1 MSVFLLSF
9 SFFKV
14 ECVQGER
21 CVCVGGGGGGGC
33 HCLHCFSESVGE
45 EVLLK
50 FKFCSLFS
58 GRAAQAIVWRPVSWN
73 TGTQV
78 SEGNPYFSGALEVK
92 EEKKIHILKC
102 SLD

>member
-21 CVCVGGGGGGGC
+21 CGGGGGLPLSALFLRVC
-33 HCLHCFSESVGE
+33 GE

-78 SEGNPYFSGALEVK
+78 SEGNPYFSGALEVG
-92 EEKKIHILKC
+92 EEKIHILKC
-102 SLD
+102 GLD